1 MRFRSAIATGI
12 NVIRAQYLADG
23 RSRLV
28 SVLSPQS
35 KRSNGVI
42 LVGVKSSSGGGR
54 CRGFF
59 GWVVSCFGGSQ
70 VCVLKVRDVD
80 SELDRLREPLVLS
93 MSHSLPLLLMLS
105 FLRLCRVS
113 FVLAARVLDLLV

>member
-35 KRSNGVI
+35 KRSNGVM

-59 GWVVSCFGGSQ
+59 G
-70 VCVLKVRDVD
+70 
-80 SELDRLREPLVLS
+80 
-93 MSHSLPLLLMLS
+93 
-105 FLRLCRVS
+105 
-113 FVLAARVLDLLV
+113 